1 MQLQRRSNK
10 QKINIEE
17 SYLLGSGG
25 EAKIYSLRHDQ
36 SLVAKIYHN
45 PTDERSRKL
54 TIMLDYP
61 PDNPILENGQRLIAW
76 PLDLLLNNQ
85 GQIVGF
91 LMQRLVNMKS
101 IFHFYNPDM
110 RRKEFPLFNYLY
122 LHRTA
127 RNLATAVH
135 ALHKRGYVI
144 GDLNESNIFVSN
156 TALVTMIDTD
166 SFQVPDLNN
175 GIVYRCIVG
184 KPEFTPP
191 ELQGKSFAD
200 IDRSVEHDRFGLAIL
215 IFQLLMEGGHPF
227 AGKFLGRG
235 DPPQYEERISA
246 GHFPYG
252 TRKTPYK
259 PAKIAPPFDILHP
272 ELRRL
277 FIRCFEDGHNDI
289 KARPDPKEWQDAL
302 NEGEK
307 SLITCNANN
316 QHRYGNHLS
325 ACPWCGRTSQLKGH
339 DPFPSGDAVK
349 SGQHLQP
356 VTIKKPPLQRQKAPI
371 TPPQPITVPQTPKQK
386 KPPRK
391 KLTTKAKA
399 WTGGSIAFVLML
411 IIFLILNAT
420 GTFQKTPQ
428 QQTPPQQPEV
438 QAINLPQK
446 IGNDGASMVQIP
458 AGEFQMGSND
468 GNDDE
473 KPVHAIYL
481 NAFYIDRYEVTNA
494 QYKKFMDAK
503 GYEAPSYWNDSNYN
517 APNNPVV
524 GVNWNDAKAYAEWA
538 DERLPTEAEWEKS
551 ARGGLTG
558 KQYPWG
564 DTLTHDDANYSGT
577 GGKDIWESTSP
588 VGSFAPNGYGLYDM
602 AGNVWEWC
610 VDWYGSNYYANSP
623 KSNPKGPGSG
633 EVAVFRGGSWLNS
646 FADDLR
652 VANRTTAA
660 LNPAYDAPTYDYYNV
675 GFRCVQ

>member
-25 EAKIYSLRHDQ
+25 EAKIYLLRHDQ

-54 TIMLDYP
+54 TIMIDNP

-101 IFHFYNPDM
+101 IFNFYNPSM

-122 LHRTA
+122 LHRIA

-166 SFQVPDLNN
+166 SFQVPDSNR
-175 GIVYRCIVG
+175 GIVYRCPVG

-215 IFQLLMEGGHPF
+215 IFQLLMEGVHPF
-227 AGKFLGRG
+227 FGVFLGEG
-235 DPPQYEERISA
+235 DPPQYEDRISA
-246 GHFPYG
+246 GHFPYSI
-252 TRKTPYK
+252 RKSVPYK

-289 KARPDPKEWQDAL
+289 KARPDPKEWQYAL

-307 SLITCNANN
+307 SLITCDTNS
-316 QHRYGNHLS
+316 QHLYGNHLS
-325 ACPWCGRTSQLKGH
+325 ACPWCGRTSLLEGH
-339 DPFPSGDAVK
+339 DPFPSVDAVK

-356 VTIKKPPLQRQKAPI
+356 VTIKKSPPQRPTVTI
-371 TPPQPITVPQTPKQK
+371 TPPSQQITGK
-386 KPPRK
+386 
-391 KLTTKAKA
+391 
-399 WTGGSIAFVLML
+399 
-411 IIFLILNAT
+411 
-420 GTFQKTPQ
+420 
-428 QQTPPQQPEV
+428 
-438 QAINLPQK
+438 
-446 IGNDGASMVQIP
+446 DGALMVPIP
-458 AGEFQMGSND
+458 AGDFQMGSND
-468 GNDDE
+468 YDNE
-473 KPVHAIYL
+473 KPIHTVYL
-481 NAFYIDRYEVTNA
+481 DAFYIDIYEVTNA
-494 QYKKFMDAK
+494 QYKKFMDATGHK
-503 GYEAPSYWNDSNYN
+503 APYCWNDSKFN
-517 APNNPVV
+517 APNHPVV
-524 GVNWNDAKAYAEWA
+524 GVSWDNAVAYAKWA
-538 DERLPTEAEWEKS
+538 GKRLPTEAEWEKS
-551 ARGGLTG
+551 ARGGLVG
-558 KQYPWG
+558 KKYPWG
-564 DTLTHDDANYSGT
+564 DILTHDDANYSGK
-577 GGKDIWESTSP
+577 GGKDKWEQTSP
-588 VGSFAPNGYGLYDM
+588 VRSFAPNGYGLYDM

-610 VDWYGSNYYANSP
+610 EDWYSNNYYANSP

-633 EVAVFRGGSWLNS
+633 KWRVLRGGSWYDS
-646 FADDLR
+646 DDDDLR
-652 VANRTTAA
+652 VADGCG
-660 LNPAYDAPTYDYYNV
+660 DAV

>member
-45 PTDERSRKL
+45 PTDERSHKL

-61 PDNPILENGQRLIAW
+61 PDDPMLAKGHTLIAW

-101 IFHFYNPDM
+101 IFNFYNPSM

-122 LHRTA
+122 LHRIA

-166 SFQVPDLNN
+166 SFQVTDSNS
-175 GIVYRCIVG
+175 GIVYRCPVG

-307 SLITCNANN
+307 SLITCNANS

-356 VTIKKPPLQRQKAPI
+356 VTIKKPPPQRPPVIIPQQPTPI
-371 TPPQPITVPQTPKQK
+371 PKPSKPI

-411 IIFLILNAT
+411 IAIFLILNTT
-420 GTFQKTPQ
+420 GMFQKT
-428 QQTPPQQPEV
+428 
-438 QAINLPQK
+438 LSQK
-446 IGNDGASMVQIP
+446 IGKDGAPMVQIP
-458 AGEFQMGSND
+458 AGEFQMGSNGYD
-468 GNDDE
+468 EE
-473 KPVHAIYL
+473 KPIHTVYL
-481 NAFYIDRYEVTNA
+481 DAFYIDIYEVTNA
-494 QYKKFMDAK
+494 QYKKFMKATK
-503 GYEAPSYWNDSNYN
+503 HGKPEYWKDRKFNKPDY
-517 APNNPVV
+517 PVV
-524 GVNWNDAKAYAEWA
+524 GVSWEDAKAYAEWA
-538 DERLPTEAEWEKS
+538 GERLPTEAEWEK
-551 ARGGLTG
+551 AGRGGLVG
-558 KQYPWG
+558 KYYPWG
-564 DTLTHDDANYSGT
+564 DNQTHDDANYSGT
-577 GGKDIWESTSP
+577 DGKDKWENTSP

-610 VDWYGSNYYANSP
+610 ADWFSSNYYANSP
-623 KSNPKGPGSG
+623 KSNPKGPNSGS
-633 EVAVFRGGSWLNS
+633 ERVCRGGSWNYNLGFVDHLVNNLS
-646 FADDLR
+646 
-652 VANRTTAA
+652 VAGRNR
-660 LNPAYDAPTYDYYNV
+660 LNPMDNRIV
-675 GFRCVQ
+675 IGFRCVQ